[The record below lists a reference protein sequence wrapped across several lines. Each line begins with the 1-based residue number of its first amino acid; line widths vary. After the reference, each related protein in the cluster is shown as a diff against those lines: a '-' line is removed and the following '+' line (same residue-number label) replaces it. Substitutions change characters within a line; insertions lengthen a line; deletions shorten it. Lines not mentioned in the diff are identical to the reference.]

1 MDKKFIKFD
10 DSEIKK
16 YKFHQYKS
24 PTAIDNIDVN
34 EIVILNILLCIK
46 FRILKKIELYAY
58 FSKNECI

>member
-1 MDKKFIKFD
+1 MHKWTKKFIKFD

-46 FRILKKIELYAY
+46 FRI
-58 FSKNECI
+58 